1 MICLLDLDGTLI
13 DSAKRHWL
21 LMEELLK
28 KHYPKQA
35 GGFGATAYMQYKA
48 DGHSGKQY
56 LKEVLHLDEETSH
69 KIQGYWQAKI
79 EDEKYLETDL
89 LYEDTIPF
97 LQQIQKKGC
106 RIAYLTARQNSRG
119 LNNELARLGIAE
131 YAEQVIVV
139 NPTAAKEEK
148 ILATQTLQ
156 MFDPQVILIGD
167 TENEQAVA
175 EAVGIPVYLLHRGFR
190 SRAYWETKNVTSY
203 ENLREIIE
211 GINI

>member
-21 LMEELLK
+21 LMEEVLK
-28 KHYPKQA
+28 KHCPEQA
-35 GGFGATAYMQYKA
+35 GSFDATAFMQYKA

-56 LKEVLHLDEETSH
+56 LKEVLHLDDESSRR
-69 KIQGYWQAKI
+69 IQGYWQAQI
-79 EDEKYLETDL
+79 EDEKFLETDL
-89 LYEDTIPF
+89 LYEDTISF
-97 LQQIQKKGC
+97 LQQIQQKGY
-106 RIAYLTARQNSRG
+106 RIAYLTARQNSHG

-148 ILATQTLQ
+148 IQATQVLR

-190 SRAYWETKNVTSY
+190 SRTYWAAKNVTSY
-203 ENLREIIE
+203 ENLHEIIE
-211 GINI
+211 GVNI